1 MLRSS
6 ALIPLM
12 LAAGFA
18 TAAAQPRPI
27 EPCCGIVAIN
37 PRTGVA
43 LARNKATGKTF
54 LVVSKDRSLSKLR
67 IGTAINFSRKTGLS
81 VPGASAGSIRL
92 IKPKAHG
99 NFAVEVDCSL
109 TPDMCPG
116 AKPAAKLTM
125 NGVTTW
131 DDVME
136 YCNDEID
143 ACVDGP

>member
-1 MLRSS
+1 MLRSL
-6 ALIPLM
+6 ALISLM

-18 TAAAQPRPI
+18 TSAAQPNPSG
-27 EPCCGIVAIN
+27 PCCSIVAIN
-37 PRTGVA
+37 LRTGVA

-54 LVVSKDRSLSKLR
+54 LLLSKDRSLSLLR
-67 IGTAINFSRKTGLS
+67 IGTAVSFSRKTGVS
-81 VPGASAGSIRL
+81 IAGASVGSIRL
-92 IKPKAHG
+92 IKPKAPGH
-99 NFAVEVDCSL
+99 FAVEVDCSL
-109 TPDMCPG
+109 TPEMCPG
-116 AKPAAKLTM
+116 AKPPTKLTM